1 MKIVIIHGQNHKG
14 STYLIA
20 RELAEKI
27 GGEIEEFFL
36 PRDFDKPCAGC
47 WTCFRTDLTQCP
59 HYEKLRP
66 IVEAIDAADVLI
78 LASPVYVYHA
88 TGQMMAFLDHFGTRW
103 LVHRPEPA
111 YFRKQAVVISTAT
124 GGGMKSTCK
133 DMADSLFFW
142 GVPRIYRLGLAVRAS
157 KPSQITPKT
166 MEHIHKKTDRLA
178 EKIRN
183 TKRPIAPTLKTRL
196 WFAGVRFA
204 HIHFKRSEPDYT
216 YWEERGWHGK
226 RRPWK

>member
-1 MKIVIIHGQNHKG
+1 MKIILIHGQNHKG

-47 WTCFRTDLTQCP
+47 WTCFHTDLTQCP

-66 IVEAIDAADVLI
+66 IVEAMDAADVLI

-103 LVHRPEPA
+103 LQGCSEI
-111 YFRKQAVVISTAT
+111 KEI
-124 GGGMKSTCK
+124 
-133 DMADSLFFW
+133 
-142 GVPRIYRLGLAVRAS
+142 RI
-157 KPSQITPKT
+157 
-166 MEHIHKKTDRLA
+166 
-178 EKIRN
+178 
-183 TKRPIAPTLKTRL
+183 
-196 WFAGVRFA
+196 
-204 HIHFKRSEPDYT
+204 
-216 YWEERGWHGK
+216 
-226 RRPWK
+226 

>member
-111 YFRKQAVVISTAT
+111 YFRKQAVVISTAA
-124 GGGMKSTCK
+124 GGGMKST
-133 DMADSLFFW
+133 S
-142 GVPRIYRLGLAVRAS
+142 RIWPTASSSGASRAS
-157 KPSQITPKT
+157 TGWAWPCAPPSLRKLRQ
-166 MEHIHKKTDRLA
+166 
-178 EKIRN
+178 
-183 TKRPIAPTLKTRL
+183 
-196 WFAGVRFA
+196 
-204 HIHFKRSEPDYT
+204 
-216 YWEERGWHGK
+216 
-226 RRPWK
+226 RPWNISIKKLIGLRKKSEIQSVPLPPP